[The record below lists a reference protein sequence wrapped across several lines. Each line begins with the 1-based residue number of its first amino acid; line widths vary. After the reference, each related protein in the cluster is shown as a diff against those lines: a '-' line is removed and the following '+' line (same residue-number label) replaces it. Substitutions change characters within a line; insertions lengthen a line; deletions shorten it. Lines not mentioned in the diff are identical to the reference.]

1 VKSEKRKVK
10 NMKFESWVSFIEQNG
25 EDRTS
30 YGVALLDCLVA
41 DMNQQLFV
49 SKYLLGLPKK
59 DLLEAFLEKEVEV
72 WK

>member
-1 VKSEKRKVK
+1 
-10 NMKFESWVSFIEQNG
+10 MKFESWVSVIEQNG
-25 EDRTS
+25 EESAS
-30 YGVALLDCLVA
+30 YGVSLLDCLVA

-59 DLLEAFLEKEVEV
+59 DLMEAFIENEVEG